1 VSGEAR
7 AAVARRLRRQA
18 RACRALGSPLY
29 AYLLE
34 RSADDAEASGSAWSV
49 LAGHESDPPGSAL
62 ALRLMGAVHRLV
74 LQARG
79 PSLAAHYPS
88 AGGGGEPRDAWPAFR
103 NMLEEHREWLRELV
117 VRPVQTNE
125 VGRSAALLGG
135 FLLVARET
143 GLPLR
148 VLELGASAGLNL
160 LWDRYRYEA
169 DGIGWGDPT
178 SPVRIADPFVDGS
191 LPPLEVP
198 VRVVERGGCDSRPL
212 DPASEDGRLT
222 LLSYVWADHGGRL
235 RLLRDALAV
244 ASRLPV
250 RVEAVP
256 AADWLASRLART
268 RGRGATVVYH
278 SIVMQYLDAV
288 EKERLREVFV
298 EAGARASR
306 TAPLARLALEPG
318 GEEAHLRLTTWPG
331 GAERLLAT
339 SGYHGRPV
347 RWLWP
352 DRSL

>member
-1 VSGEAR
+1 
-7 AAVARRLRRQA
+7 
-18 RACRALGSPLY
+18 
-29 AYLLE
+29 
-34 RSADDAEASGSAWSV
+34 
-49 LAGHESDPPGSAL
+49 
-62 ALRLMGAVHRLV
+62 MGAIHRLV

-88 AGGGGEPRDAWPAFR
+88 AGGGGGPRDAWPAFR
-103 NMLEEHREWLRELV
+103 NMLEEHREELREQV

-125 VGRSAALLGG
+125 VGRSAALAGG

-160 LWDRYRYEA
+160 LWDRYHYEA
-169 DGIGWGDPT
+169 DGVGWGDPA
-178 SPVRIADPFVDGS
+178 SPVRIADPFVEGS

-198 VRVVERGGCDSRPL
+198 ARVVERGGCDLRPL

-222 LLSYVWADHGGRL
+222 LPSNGLAHQSRGLWML
-235 RLLRDALAV
+235 REALAV

-250 RVEAVP
+250 RVEAAP
-256 AADWLASRLART
+256 AADWLAARLADT
-268 RGRGATVVYH
+268 RGRCATVVYH
-278 SIVMQYLDAV
+278 SIVMQYLEAA
-288 EKERLREVFV
+288 EKDRLRDVFA

-318 GEEAHLRLTTWPG
+318 GEEADLTLTTWPG

-352 DRSL
+352 GRSP